1 MKELSLLE
9 SVKES
14 DERGS
19 GETRRGECDEH
30 VKGVMRT

>member
-19 GETRRGECDEH
+19 GETRRGECDGH
-30 VKGVMRT
+30 